1 MPIKTLIRV
10 MLGRPNKPKGSR
22 LNLGANVEVKTFN
35 PETGDEIIHQSKNLI
50 VTTGIELIRDLL
62 GGTAHRPSHIGL
74 GTGTTAVTAGDTS
87 IETEEYR
94 DEITRRDDLPAG
106 IIFQLFL
113 GLNDGNGFTY
123 TEAGLLETGFQN
135 DQPGDPAILI
145 ARDTF
150 TGVAK
155 NNSVELTLTW
165 TINITAS

>member
-1 MPIKTLIRV
+1 MIKHRIRRFTQGAV
-10 MLGRPNKPKGSR
+10 LLQPNVR
-22 LNLGANVEVKTFN
+22 IETFN
-35 PETGDEIIHQSKNLI
+35 PETGDRMIQESKNLI
-50 VTTGIELIRDLL
+50 VTTGIQHIRDLL
-62 GGTAHRPSHIGL
+62 GGTSRRPSHIGL

-87 IETEEYR
+87 IETEQYR
-94 DEITRRDDLPAG
+94 DVITRRDQLSAG
-106 IIFQLFL
+106 IEFQLFL

-135 DQPGDPAILI
+135 GSSGDPATLI

-155 NNSVELTLTW
+155 TSSVEFTLTW